1 MWMPFIVIRYFV
13 FFFFCH
19 CVVCHST
26 INGFWLTLWFLQT
39 FHWYITKLMK
49 SCYYENNQE
58 QIHNTNG
65 VIRIEWQTT
74 QWGEREKRV
83 IRIEWQTTQW
93 GERDKRVI
101 IIEWETTQWG
111 ERDKKLSES
120 NDKQRNG
127 EKGTKEQS
135 MIFKILHR
143 INRSSNTKSTNTE
156 GELWCPEIIS
166 SSCML
171 H

>member
-1 MWMPFIVIRYFV
+1 MLKVEVSNRNAVTCECHSLSFGILS
-13 FFFFCH
+13 FFLFCH

-39 FHWYITKLMK
+39 FHWYITKLVK

-74 QWGEREKRV
+74 QWGEWEKRV
-83 IRIEWQTTQW
+83 IRIKWQTTQW

-101 IIEWETTQWG
+101 IIEWQTTQWG
-111 ERDKKLSES
+111 ERDKRVIRIEWQATQWGER
-120 NDKQRNG
+120 DK
-127 EKGTKEQS
+127 
-135 MIFKILHR
+135 R
-143 INRSSNTKSTNTE
+143 IKHDLQNTTQN
-156 GELWCPEIIS
+156 L
-166 SSCML
+166 
-171 H
+171 